1 MNTWLGLGSVFV
13 LLLVAFVVARWP
25 AKRLSG
31 AYPASSMVFIAILFT
46 SGLDVGLIMF
56 PLTEFP
62 IYANH
67 QDNPEYRFT
76 NPIAIAF
83 GFWGFLVWAIYF
95 LTCFYFCAIEPKVR
109 FFEKKWVNLLNSLV
123 VIGTCAF
130 TGYLL
135 LSNLSWYLPGLAQ
148 STNASLYFAA
158 IVGFCIVVAV
168 YSSTELKYVKLLSV
182 SSSSLFL
189 LLIAGMAMFGWL
201 QPQVDASHFAASF
214 AQIGGYF
221 ANIEQ
226 FVLPINDYHAF
237 YLAWWFAWSIMI
249 GQFSA
254 RFVGNMPTWKMLAHM
269 LVWPSLSI
277 GLWFSVLYVYF
288 QQGIAVAGTINVVMV
303 IVGVVF
309 VINSLD
315 SLLRL
320 YVDNLQLTP
329 TRLGKKRYFLLHSAT
344 LAVLVALFNLDFLQI
359 EWIGAFVIAVM
370 LYCTGYVIVRL
381 RAAQQLSSSN
391 STSVE

>member
-1 MNTWLGLGSVFV
+1 MNSWLGAGSVLM
-13 LLLVAFVVARWP
+13 LLLVVFIVAIWP
-25 AKRLSG
+25 TKRLSG
-31 AYPASSMVFIAILFT
+31 AYPASPLVFVAILFT

-62 IYANH
+62 LYANQ
-67 QDNPEYRFT
+67 QDNPEYGFT

-95 LTCFYFCAIEPKVR
+95 LTCFYFCALEPKVR
-109 FFEKKWVNLLNSLV
+109 FFEKKWVNRLNSMV

-135 LSNLSWYLPGLAQ
+135 LSNLSWYLPDLAQ
-148 STNASLYFAA
+148 SAYAAWYFAA

-182 SSSSLFL
+182 ASSSLFL
-189 LLIAGMAMFGWL
+189 LLIVGMALFGLL
-201 QPQVDASHFAASF
+201 QPQVELGDFATSF
-214 AQIGGYF
+214 VQIGGYF

-254 RFVGNMPTWKMLAHM
+254 RFVGDMPAWQLLAHM
-269 LVWPSLSI
+269 LIWPSLSI

-288 QQGIAVAGTINVVMV
+288 EHGIAVAGTINVVMV
-303 IVGVVF
+303 IIGVVF

-320 YVDNLQLTP
+320 YVDNLQLTS
-329 TRLGKKRYFLLHSAT
+329 TRMGKIRYFVLHSAT
-344 LAVLVALFNLDFLQI
+344 LGVLVALFNLDFLKI

-370 LYCTGYVIVRL
+370 VYCVGYSYLKL
-381 RAAQQLSSSN
+381 RSIKQLN
-391 STSVE
+391 TT